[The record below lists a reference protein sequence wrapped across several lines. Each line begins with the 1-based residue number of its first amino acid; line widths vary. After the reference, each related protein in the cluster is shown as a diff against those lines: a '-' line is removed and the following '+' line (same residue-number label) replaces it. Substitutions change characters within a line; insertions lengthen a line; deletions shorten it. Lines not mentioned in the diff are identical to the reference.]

1 MAVQSSPVLPQS
13 PKIAVTQLS
22 STATAVSLT
31 SSTYT
36 TLYTGGTNGS
46 KITGVMASNTST
58 GAAINAILT
67 IGSTVSGAQLYYQVA
82 SATLPALTS
91 AFDTVI
97 TSVNLF
103 GNTTIPLPLDG
114 DGNPYLFLASTAYT
128 LSVGVSSAPQTTNG
142 RVNFVAIGADF

>member
-1 MAVQSSPVLPQS
+1 MAVQSSPVLPQT
-13 PKIAVTQLS
+13 PKITVTQLS
-22 STATAVSLT
+22 TTATAVSLT
-31 SSTYT
+31 SSGYT

-67 IGSTVSGAQLYYQVA
+67 IGSTVSGAQLFYQVA

-103 GNTTIPLPLDG
+103 ANTTIPLPLDG
-114 DGNPYLFLASTAYT
+114 DGNPYLLLTSTAYT
-128 LSVGVSSAPQTTNG
+128 LSVGVSSAPQTANS
-142 RVNFVAIGADF
+142 RVSFVAIGADF